1 MITVLVEGMSCANG
15 IAKNLHYRGITTQTA
30 EDVRMNIE
38 KIKEKLKLV
47 LDDISK
53 ASKAESPVEAFRI
66 CQNLEYSVILLS
78 DMLDEL
84 EPSVGSFTKA
94 DFRIVLERV
103 SDITLTDQD
112 LDTVFQFA
120 EDNFSAETGMSWD
133 VIEHFYETC
142 NHNKTI
148 NGKG

>member
-1 MITVLVEGMSCANG
+1 
-15 IAKNLHYRGITTQTA
+15 
-30 EDVRMNIE
+30 MNIE

-53 ASKAESPVEAFRI
+53 ASKAENPVEAFRI
-66 CQNLEYSVILLS
+66 CQNLINWNILS